1 MSGPALIKRF
11 KKVSKAEAKALIS
24 ARVRNPK
31 IDSAS
36 FSSLMKQLAELS
48 MWRRKQRRVEASPK
62 TKQKI
67 FRTHLD
73 ADQAEVHEAVLA
85 AEAEQKQQ
93 SKAKGK

>member
-1 MSGPALIKRF
+1 MMKPF
-11 KKVSKAEAKALIS
+11 KPVSKAEAKALIS

-48 MWRRKQRRVEASPK
+48 TWKRKSRRVEASPK
-62 TKQKI
+62 PKV
-67 FRTHLD
+67 FRTDLD
-73 ADQAEVHEAVLA
+73 PGQAQVHAAVLA

-93 SKAKGK
+93 SKQRKEQLT